1 MGLQSNRVGDHDD
14 VYGHEAI
21 GSGAISE
28 HFLTPFDVVLT
39 YQAQGDVQ
47 RGEVDVLPLLRVQV
61 RLSHYEIIMDA
72 LEDMGGGSVEEE
84 GKEGKEGKKE
94 GKEGKEDG
102 AKKEAIETQDR
113 KEENIAKKNN
123 TAASLSP
130 KR

>member
-1 MGLQSNRVGDHDD
+1 MGLQSNRVGDQDD
-14 VYGHEAI
+14 VYGNEAI

-72 LEDMGGGSVEEE
+72 LEDMGGGTVKED
-84 GKEGKEGKKE
+84 GKEGKEE
-94 GKEGKEDG
+94 GAE
-102 AKKEAIETQDR
+102 KEATETKET
-113 KEENIAKKNN
+113 KEEDIVKKDN
-123 TAASLSP
+123 TAAALSP
-130 KR
+130 QR